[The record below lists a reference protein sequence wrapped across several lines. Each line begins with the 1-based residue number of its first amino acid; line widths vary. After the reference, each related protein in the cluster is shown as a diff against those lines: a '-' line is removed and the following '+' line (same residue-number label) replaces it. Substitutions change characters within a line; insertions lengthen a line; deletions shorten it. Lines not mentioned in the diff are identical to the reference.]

1 MIPFIY
7 SNHFWQLVTPPAFL
21 VTTQM
26 KRQAQDY
33 ERRIMQQ
40 GCVQAHESSQTKSH
54 SGKQD
59 QERRLYN

>member
-26 KRQAQDY
+26 KRQAQDS

-40 GCVQAHESSQTKSH
+40 GCIQAQSVQTKYK

-59 QERRLYN
+59 QESRLYT